1 MRQRPATSSLP
12 SALHVLAIFLTA
24 GLILWVD
31 VPPIRL
37 ALSILL
43 GLLLVG
49 GLEAVHQATHG
60 NLFGHQWANQWIGTT
75 IAMVLLLNFVRYRA
89 FHAYHHAHT
98 ATRNDPERDLYLDP
112 NARSLRSLILA
123 PLGFIA
129 FARTVQQSH
138 YVAIRLRMA
147 AEHNSY
153 LLGLFIVAVCV
164 LTVFFPIEMVFVYW
178 GPLALFSW
186 FDFLLNQAEHFGM
199 TELPAGADPAQ
210 VTNNLLLP
218 RPLAILFLY
227 RNLHRVHHI
236 APKTLWH
243 RTEAVFRTQDDPGM
257 SFWPFFKRY
266 MAEGPRLWG
275 VR

>member
-1 MRQRPATSSLP
+1 MKKPAATSSLP
-12 SALHVLAIFLTA
+12 SAIHVLATVFTA
-24 GLILWVD
+24 GAILWVD
-31 VPPIRL
+31 TPAIRL
-37 ALSILL
+37 ALCVLL

-60 NLFGHQWANQWIGTT
+60 NLFGKQWANQWIGTT
-75 IAMVLLLNFVRYRA
+75 IAMLLLLNFVRYRA

-112 NARSLRSLILA
+112 NARSMRSLIFA
-123 PLGFIA
+123 PLSFLG
-129 FARTVQQSH
+129 FARTVQRSR
-138 YVAIRLRMA
+138 YVAARLQVSA
-147 AEHNSY
+147 TYNSY
-153 LLGLFIVAVCV
+153 LLGLFVVAVCA
-164 LTVFFPIEMVFVYW
+164 LTAFFPMDMLLVYW

-199 TELPAGADPAQ
+199 TELPAGADRAQ
-210 VTNNLLLP
+210 ATNNLLLP

-243 RTEAVFRTQDDPGM
+243 RTESVFRTQDDPGM
-257 SFWPFFKRY
+257 PFWPFFKRY
-266 MAEGPRLWG
+266 MTEGPRLWG